1 MFDSTQPPADQ
12 SGAPQPNVLFK
23 VGDREYDP
31 SSAAVKIEH
40 ADKHIS
46 TLQEELKALRE
57 QLTLTEAQKKALEAL
72 SHTPPST
79 PPAPTSQGPAFDM
92 DDLLAKAEQRVFDTL
107 SRQQQQAL
115 ADRNLQEATEIAKQ
129 LFGDS
134 YQQELL
140 KRGSELGM
148 NQTDIVQFA
157 STKPDAFKRLFG
169 LNSTP
174 NPAGPAPA
182 SSYSYRGSASD
193 TPVSKA
199 VQALRDHKATGRQR
213 TDAIA
218 EALRLVK
225 P

>member
-1 MFDSTQPPADQ
+1 MFDNNQPPADQ
-12 SGAPQPNVLFK
+12 SGAPQSSVVFK

-31 SSAAVKIEH
+31 ATAAVKIEH

-46 TLQEELKALRE
+46 TLEQELKTLRE
-57 QLTLTEAQKKALEAL
+57 QLSLTEAQKKALEAL
-72 SHTPPST
+72 SHTPPAT
-79 PPAPTSQGPAFDM
+79 PPAPTSQAPAFDM

-107 SRQQQQAL
+107 SKQQQAAL
-115 ADRNLQEATEIAKQ
+115 AEKYLAESTSVAKQ
-129 LFGDS
+129 VFGDN

-148 NQTDIVQFA
+148 DQKDIVQFA

-169 LNSTP
+169 LNTAP
-174 NPAGPAPA
+174 NPANPAPA
-182 SSYSYRGSASD
+182 SSYSYRQAAAD

-199 VQALRDHKATGRQR
+199 VQTLRDSKATGRQR

>member
-1 MFDSTQPPADQ
+1 MFDTTQPPADQ
-12 SGAPQPNVLFK
+12 SGAPQSNVVFK

-31 SSAAVKIEH
+31 ATAAVKIEH

-46 TLQEELKALRE
+46 TLEQELKTLRE
-57 QLTLTEAQKKALEAL
+57 QLSLTEAQKKALEAL
-72 SHTPPST
+72 SHTPPT
-79 PPAPTSQGPAFDM
+79 TTPAPTSQAQPFDM

-107 SRQQQQAL
+107 SKQQQAAL
-115 ADRNLQEATEIAKQ
+115 AEKYLSESTSVAKQ
-129 LFGDS
+129 VFGDN

-140 KRGSELGM
+140 KRGGELGM
-148 NQTDIVQFA
+148 NQEDIVQFA

-169 LNSTP
+169 LNTAP
-174 NPAGPAPA
+174 NPAVPPPA
-182 SSYSYRGSASD
+182 SSYSYRSSTAD

-199 VQALRDHKATGRQR
+199 VQVLRDSKATGRQR